1 MAMLDTRIANGR
13 ISREA
18 AGALASV
25 IFVCLASVRDVYLGG
40 LFQRLSP
47 LDVAVI
53 AFGLCTVV
61 CLPIALYKAPDGLH
75 ALLRRP
81 ADLFWVNATS
91 AAAWIAFFYALRTVE
106 PLLVQILFA
115 GIGPVSVVAIDR
127 VLPTASRSPLHRT
140 ERYVQAG
147 LLVTLGLAALVAI
160 GGVSGVGA
168 EPVGRAALGVGLALG
183 AGLSISANTV
193 ICRRLNDD
201 GVPPIAL
208 ISVRFVGA
216 VVVAGALGLYSGT
229 ILPTLVWSRGGAVLA
244 GASLLLIVFP
254 NYVNQIGIAL
264 ASPFTVRVV
273 LALAPLVVFVLQWVE
288 GRLPPSPYSLATAGL
303 YGTLAVAAAL
313 ARGQALKT

>member
-1 MAMLDTRIANGR
+1 MFETRLTDR
-13 ISREA
+13 RDRREA

-25 IFVCLASVRDVYLGG
+25 VFVCLASVRDVYLGG

-47 LDVAVI
+47 LDVAVV

-61 CLPIALYKAPDGLH
+61 CLPIALVRAPDGLH

-91 AAAWIAFFYALRTVE
+91 AAAWIAFFYALRTIE

-115 GIGPVSVVAIDR
+115 GIGPLSVVALDR
-127 VLPTASRSPLHRT
+127 LVPAAARTPLHRI
-140 ERYVQAG
+140 ERYLQTG
-147 LLVTLGLAALVAI
+147 LLAALGLAAVVAI
-160 GGVSGVGA
+160 GGLSGVGA
-168 EPVGRAALGVGLALG
+168 EPVGRAALGVALALG
-183 AGLSISANTV
+183 AGVSISANTV
-193 ICRRLNDD
+193 TCRRLNDE

-216 VVVAGALGLYSGT
+216 VAVAGAFGLYSGS
-229 ILPTLVWSRGGAVLA
+229 ILPTLVWSRGGAVLV

-264 ASPFTVRVV
+264 ASPLTVRVV
-273 LALAPLVVFVLQWVE
+273 LALAPLVVFVLQWAE
-288 GRLPPSPYSLATAGL
+288 GRLSPSPYSFATASI
-303 YGTLAVAAAL
+303 YGTLAIAAAL
-313 ARGQALKT
+313 ARGQTFKT